1 MTNAPLTQST
11 RTLLGNLQLVNS
23 RNSETL
29 NSVKSRNKF
38 SSFGAF
44 TLQLPYS
51 NIISPWLTEFGPL
64 PWQAKQTTSALCQLQ
79 PATQAGQILLN
90 LAKFC

>member
-29 NSVKSRNKF
+29 NSVNSRNKF

-44 TLQLPYS
+44 VLPEYQSSQIRAKPRYS
-51 NIISPWLTEFGPL
+51 SEMCSHLHD
-64 PWQAKQTTSALCQLQ
+64 
-79 PATQAGQILLN
+79 ILI
-90 LAKFC
+90 

>member
-44 TLQLPYS
+44 TLQLINLVIGSIQMGLNYS
-51 NIISPWLTEFGPL
+51 IEW
-64 PWQAKQTTSALCQLQ
+64 
-79 PATQAGQILLN
+79 
-90 LAKFC
+90 